1 MTLRKKINE
10 QFNAAL
16 KSKNKTFISTFRLI
30 LAAIKER
37 DIANRTEGKKEEIK
51 DPEIIKVL
59 RKMKKQRQESA
70 DLYKKGGRQEL
81 LEAEE
86 AEIKIIDTFL
96 PKQLNEEE
104 TKKIWKEIIESL
116 GASSIKDMGK
126 IMGQLKQK
134 YSDSIDFSKVNII
147 VKGLLSSWNTQKNT

>member
-1 MTLRKKINE
+1 MSLREKINE

-16 KSKNKTFISTFRLI
+16 KNKSKTLISTLRLI
-30 LAAIKER
+30 MAAIKER
-37 DIANRTEGKKEEIK
+37 DIANRTAEKKEAVK

-59 RKMKKQRQESA
+59 RKMKKQRQDSVV
-70 DLYKKGGRQEL
+70 LYKKGERQEL

-104 TKKIWKEIIESL
+104 TKKICKEAIESL

-126 IMGQLKQK
+126 IMGSLKQK

-147 VKGLLSSWNTQKNT
+147 VKGLLS